1 MIFTE
6 IFPSLRKGWRNVIP
20 RIGALLGKVIATCD
34 GQASGLDRVGGVLAV
49 RLIAPRSV
57 RLPTSISFPNL
68 LTNQPPVMQNVY
80 YQVPNQCFVFRQ
92 FGHLV

>member
-6 IFPSLRKGWRNVIP
+6 IFPSLRKGWRNVTV
-20 RIGALLGKVIATCD
+20 LGKVIATRD
-34 GQASGLDRVGGVLAV
+34 GQASGSHRVGGVPTV

-57 RLPTSISFPNL
+57 CLPTTISLPNF
-68 LTNQPPVMQNVY
+68 LTNKTPVMQNVY